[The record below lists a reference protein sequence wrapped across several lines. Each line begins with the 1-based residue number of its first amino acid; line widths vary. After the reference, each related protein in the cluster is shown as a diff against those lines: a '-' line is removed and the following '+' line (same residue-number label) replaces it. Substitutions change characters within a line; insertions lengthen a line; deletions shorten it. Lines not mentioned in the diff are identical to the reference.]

1 MGLASDRKPT
11 EQGDWVRIASL
22 CGTPGG
28 GSSTTKRASREPP
41 HGDTGSATEDIRRMF
56 MSDAAQTPTQLL
68 VQASVSGTMKVE
80 SRDGDNVGSVHAFM
94 VHKGTGRATHAVLSL
109 GGFLGMGKSFY
120 PLPFALLQF
129 DAVRDLYVVTIDKRV
144 LEGGPSWA
152 NNAPV
157 FDQAYADRVA
167 SYYGSSSEDLVVG

>member
-1 MGLASDRKPT
+1 MSTDS
-11 EQGDWVRIASL
+11 Q
-22 CGTPGG
+22 
-28 GSSTTKRASREPP
+28 STTA
-41 HGDTGSATEDIRRMF
+41 
-56 MSDAAQTPTQLL
+56 TQLL
-68 VQASVSGTMKVE
+68 VQANVAHTLKVE
-80 SRDGDNVGSVHAFM
+80 SRDGDQVGSVYALM
-94 VHKGTGRATHAVLSL
+94 VHKGSGRSTHAVLSL

-167 SYYGSSSEDLVVG
+167 SYYGSNSEDLVVG